1 MRLAGR
7 TALVTGGSRGIGRG
21 VAERL
26 AREGAKVAVV
36 YQRSREQAEATAR
49 AIVDAGGEAR
59 IFQHDVSQPVGVGEI
74 VEQLVGDWG
83 KLDILVNSAGI
94 IRDGLFL
101 QLEPE
106 DWRIVIETNL
116 NGTFYYC
123 KAAAQQMMRQRS
135 GSIVNISSVAAQH
148 SNKGQ
153 SNYAASK
160 AGIEALTRTLAAELA
175 GRKVRVNAVAPGF
188 IETEMTDTVRKM
200 AGERILAAIPMKRY
214 GQPQDVAAVVAF
226 LASDDAAYVTGQV
239 FTVDGGLSLGAQ
251 A

>member
-26 AREGAKVAVV
+26 AREGAKVALV
-36 YQRSREQAEATAR
+36 YQKSREQAEATAK
-49 AIVDAGGEAR
+49 AIAEAGSEAR
-59 IFQHDVSQPVGVGEI
+59 IFQHDVSRPEGVGEI
-74 VEQLVGDWG
+74 VEQLVRDWG

-214 GQPQDVAAVVAF
+214 GQPQDVAALVAF